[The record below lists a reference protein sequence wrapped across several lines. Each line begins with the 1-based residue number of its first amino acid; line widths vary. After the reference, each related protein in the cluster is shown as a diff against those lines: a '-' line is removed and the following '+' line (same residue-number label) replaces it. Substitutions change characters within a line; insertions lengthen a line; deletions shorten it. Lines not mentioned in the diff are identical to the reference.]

1 MAAYSTGADVRWAVQ
16 CSPSF
21 RRGPG
26 LSSQPSPAGGC
37 GSLAF
42 LSSPALC
49 AGLVLR
55 GCAWWAAGALEGAQR
70 LGEASRPSLR
80 TCRAA
85 LESPG
90 RLTRC
95 PAPHRRPPGPAPQGG
110 LRTPGRQGPRDSGAP
125 EKPRNRAPSRGGS
138 CLPNPRAHLNRA
150 AGRAAGGR
158 EMQGSQRGMA
168 DETPGQKRLSSEG
181 VQPRFHESLLASF
194 SFFGFKDY
202 FKMQTRMKEKRLS
215 DPTPRRAH
223 C

>member
-1 MAAYSTGADVRWAVQ
+1 METNAQDRVAGFGSLQGSTCSWWCLGTAEPAWSAEGLQRSGSFLFGGRATFMAAYSTGADVRWTLQ

-158 EMQGSQRGMA
+158 EMQGSQRG
-168 DETPGQKRLSSEG
+168 DGG
-181 VQPRFHESLLASF
+181 
-194 SFFGFKDY
+194 
-202 FKMQTRMKEKRLS
+202 
-215 DPTPRRAH
+215 
-223 C
+223 